1 MHSPRVEL
9 DEAYATGDMITVCW
23 EPNCRMHRL
32 YYWEDDRWVE
42 HDKRHEYANY
52 THSICDQHFRM
63 YQRELKRLM
72 DEETAGVE
80 AELYLA
86 EAAG

>member
-1 MHSPRVEL
+1 MRSPHAAL

-32 YYWEDDRWVE
+32 YYWAAGCWLEY
-42 HDKRHEYANY
+42 DKQDEYPNY
-52 THSICDQHFRM
+52 AHSICDRHFRM

-72 DEETAGVE
+72 DEEATTLE
-80 AELYLA
+80 AELHLA